1 MLIRRDSNS
10 EEEDKED
17 DDAINKNR
25 KIESQ
30 SSQIEKLKS
39 EVKKLKDE
47 LDSQSKDTE
56 LNIKNAGI
64 LHKLYKSGYIDEEG
78 NMLD

>member
-10 EEEDKED
+10 EEEDKE

-30 SSQIEKLKS
+30 SSQIEILKT

-47 LDSQSKDTE
+47 LDSQNKDTE
-56 LNIKNAGI
+56 LNIKNADI
-64 LHKLYKSGYIDEEG
+64 LHKLCVSGYID
-78 NMLD
+78 